1 MNLRL
6 VVRQLGTV
14 SLLIAGAMLFS
25 LPWALGETGAPRTN
39 GLVGLG
45 VSIAVCVAAGLAMRH
60 WGRGIQVKL
69 YRKESMAIVGLSW
82 ILATILGALPFL
94 FSGTER
100 ETGVPMNVADALFES
115 QSGFS
120 TTGATVLTNL
130 EDPEMVPR
138 SILFWRSTTHFLG
151 GLGIMVLFVAMLG
164 QGSAGKALMRAEMPG
179 PSSDSP
185 ITRMQHT
192 AWLLCVVYV
201 VLNMVLTAI
210 LWLEGLSVFDALCH
224 AFGTM
229 ATGGFSTYNASLG
242 HFETVEGVSGVLVE
256 MTVLVFMVLAGTN
269 FMLLYFALRGKFR
282 PLLCDV
288 EWRTYIGVIVLV
300 TAAVICFAFWHRDF
314 HVVKSTFIDQPSAEN
329 LDTEIVSAEP
339 HETLPEDEFFPVLG
353 RAIRYGLFQVV
364 SIMTTTGY
372 GTHDF
377 NAWNSFGRGVLFLL
391 MFVGGC
397 AGSTGGGLKVIRHI
411 LFLKIL
417 GLEVEQSF
425 RPSIVRPLRLGGKA
439 LENQDLRRNVVV
451 YFSLILVIFVF
462 SWITIVT
469 FEPDTTWQGRDIGDK
484 LIDSATGVAATL
496 NNIGPGLGTVG
507 ATENYAKF
515 SSFTKLLFTLL
526 MMLGRLEIF
535 VILVLFLPSFW
546 RTQ

>member
-242 HFETVEGVSGVLVE
+242 HFETVEGVSGV
-256 MTVLVFMVLAGTN
+256 
-269 FMLLYFALRGKFR
+269 
-282 PLLCDV
+282 
-288 EWRTYIGVIVLV
+288 
-300 TAAVICFAFWHRDF
+300 
-314 HVVKSTFIDQPSAEN
+314 
-329 LDTEIVSAEP
+329 
-339 HETLPEDEFFPVLG
+339 
-353 RAIRYGLFQVV
+353 
-364 SIMTTTGY
+364 
-372 GTHDF
+372 
-377 NAWNSFGRGVLFLL
+377 
-391 MFVGGC
+391 
-397 AGSTGGGLKVIRHI
+397 
-411 LFLKIL
+411 
-417 GLEVEQSF
+417 
-425 RPSIVRPLRLGGKA
+425 
-439 LENQDLRRNVVV
+439 
-451 YFSLILVIFVF
+451 
-462 SWITIVT
+462 
-469 FEPDTTWQGRDIGDK
+469 
-484 LIDSATGVAATL
+484 
-496 NNIGPGLGTVG
+496 
-507 ATENYAKF
+507 
-515 SSFTKLLFTLL
+515 
-526 MMLGRLEIF
+526 
-535 VILVLFLPSFW
+535 
-546 RTQ
+546 